1 MTRAQ
6 WIILVWVDRKPGITQ
21 NELAQIVEVEPITV
35 GRLIDRL
42 EARGLIERMGD
53 PKDRRVRRLRLR
65 EEARPVLAEIEAYR
79 DEINT
84 LLSTGLDEQ
93 TIEILRQSLLTMK
106 ATVLNEARLNKD
118 AV

>member
-6 WIILVWVDRKPGITQ
+6 WVILIWVDRKPGITQ
-21 NELAQIVEVEPITV
+21 NDLAQIVEVEPITV

-42 EARGLIERMGD
+42 EARGLIERVAD

-65 EEARPVLAEIEAYR
+65 DEARPVLAEIEDYR
-79 DEINT
+79 DEINS
-84 LLSTGLDEQ
+84 LLTTGLDEQ
-93 TIEILRQSLLTMK
+93 TIEILRRSLLAMK
-106 ATVLNEARLNKD
+106 ATVLNEAQLNKD